1 MKIPFI
7 KVPDWFRR
15 FIALLDYVL
24 IGYIFVMSMYH
35 IVLSI
40 YSILNGY
47 EDIAFA
53 HLFGAVIQ
61 TSILLVILMFR
72 SRDKFEKRLMTHNIE
87 LMDLINKTAKIL
99 QEQDDILQK
108 LDAENTSLK
117 QAKASLEGKLKQYQT
132 TPAEEGIAAAKE
144 DARRGRGRPKKLT
157 VNQ

>member
-7 KVPDWFRR
+7 KVPNWFRR
-15 FIALLDYVL
+15 FVALLDYVL

-87 LMDLINKTAKIL
+87 LMDLINKTAKIM

-117 QAKASLEGKLKQYQT
+117 QAKASLEGKLKQYQEKEN
-132 TPAEEGIAAAKE
+132 TPVEEK
-144 DARRGRGRPKKLT
+144 RGRGRPKKLT